1 MEPVTR
7 PKEELDVPESEAVEE
22 EENELDKEVKDMEDP
37 QRSASHMS
45 TCVELPTQISQPQKT
60 HSHLLSSGGHLVV
73 DEAFTVSFQEQC
85 NSVLLTPKEIVLL
98 LDALECDVP
107 QTVLNNTDDLSATV
121 PPIELP
127 VLHAG
132 PLAAVLSTY
141 ARNYSLVRDARSFT
155 LAEDKSRLAVK
166 RLCGLISG
174 PWSNGLPAPVEDPFD
189 TIREELLRSA
199 HGSHG
204 KTARPLY
211 WSTRQVT
218 SLLHI
223 VGFRG
228 PFFDGLTGHDFL
240 TLDASTDL
248 QEKAS
253 RSPFYVSASVCTNSS
268 CNF

>member
-1 MEPVTR
+1 M
-7 PKEELDVPESEAVEE
+7 
-22 EENELDKEVKDMEDP
+22 
-37 QRSASHMS
+37 
-45 TCVELPTQISQPQKT
+45 
-60 HSHLLSSGGHLVV
+60 
-73 DEAFTVSFQEQC
+73 
-85 NSVLLTPKEIVLL
+85 
-98 LDALECDVP
+98 
-107 QTVLNNTDDLSATV
+107 LNNTDDLSATV

-174 PWSNGLPAPVEDPFD
+174 PWSNSLPAPVEDPFD

-248 QEKAS
+248 QEKGVTQS
-253 RSPFYVSASVCTNSS
+253 LYVSASVCAKQLLQLLDKWWELGHRPGDVYRDVLSPGFPRLAPPGTLLLRKL
-268 CNF
+268 